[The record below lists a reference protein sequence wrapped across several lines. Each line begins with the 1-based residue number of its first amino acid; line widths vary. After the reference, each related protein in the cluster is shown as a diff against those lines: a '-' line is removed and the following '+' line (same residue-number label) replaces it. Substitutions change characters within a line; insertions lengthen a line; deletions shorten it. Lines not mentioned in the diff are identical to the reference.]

1 MPPTKLVFALVTF
14 FHDLF
19 TAVWIGGLVVLATA
33 VMPATLKALG
43 RGPEAKRVLNAV
55 QTGLSRWVYVSIVGL
70 AVTGILLGRRS
81 GGAGGLFQF
90 ATPYQ
95 VALSIKHL
103 LYLLMIALAL
113 VRSLYLARP
122 EPTPRSKKRSPEMTP
137 RERLSAAAL
146 MLNLALGV
154 LVLLL
159 SAYLAALSGEGPA

>member
-1 MPPTKLVFALVTF
+1 MPPIKLVFALVTF

-19 TAVWIGGLVVLATA
+19 TAVWIGGLVVLATVA
-33 VMPATLKALG
+33 MPGTLKALG
-43 RGPEAKRVLNAV
+43 RGPDAKRVLNAI
-55 QTGLSRWVYVSIVGL
+55 QIRLSRWVYVSIVGL

-81 GGAGGLFQF
+81 GAASGLFQF

-113 VRSLYLARP
+113 LRSLYLARP
-122 EPTPRSKKRSPEMTP
+122 VPAPRGQKKPPEMTP
-137 RERLSAAAL
+137 RERFSGAVL
-146 MLNLALGV
+146 MLNLAVGV

-159 SAYLAALSGEGPA
+159 SAYLAALSGSGPA

>member
-1 MPPTKLVFALVTF
+1 MASTKLVFALVTF

-43 RGPEAKRVLNAV
+43 RGTEAKRVLQAI
-55 QTGLSRWVYVSIVGL
+55 QTRLSRWVYVSIVGL
-70 AVTGILLGRRS
+70 AVTGILLARRS
-81 GGAGGLFQF
+81 GAAGGLFQF

-122 EPTPRSKKRSPEMTP
+122 EPTPRSKKPPEMTP
-137 RERLSAAAL
+137 RERLSGAVL
-146 MLNLALGV
+146 MLNLALGI
-154 LVLLL
+154 LVLML
-159 SAYLAALSGEGPA
+159 SAYLAALGGTAAV

>member
-1 MPPTKLVFALVTF
+1 MPTAKLVYALITF
-14 FHDLF
+14 FHDFF
-19 TAVWIGGLVVLATA
+19 TAVWIGGLVVLAAA
-33 VMPATLKALG
+33 VMPGTLKALG
-43 RGPEAKRVLNAV
+43 RGPDAKRVLNAI
-55 QTGLSRWVYVSIVGL
+55 QTRLSRWVYVSIVGL
-70 AVTGILLGRRS
+70 AVTGVLLGRRS
-81 GGAGGLFQF
+81 GAVGGLFQF

-113 VRSLYLARP
+113 VRSLYLARS
-122 EPTPRSKKRSPEMTP
+122 EPTPRSKKRAPEMTP

-159 SAYLAALSGEGPA
+159 SAYLAALSGAGPA